1 MGQRSSQKVSVKE
14 IALMLDNKSNGLDID
29 IDRIEAIISNM
40 NSRRSFLE
48 KWTYLSK
55 SLLTA
60 LNPHWLQA
68 FIDAEG
74 SFQFGI
80 GRKL

>member
-1 MGQRSSQKVSVKE
+1 
-14 IALMLDNKSNGLDID
+14 MLDNKSNGLDID

-68 FIDAEG
+68 EKSTIFH
-74 SFQFGI
+74 FQYLM
-80 GRKL
+80 GRRSLQILGDS